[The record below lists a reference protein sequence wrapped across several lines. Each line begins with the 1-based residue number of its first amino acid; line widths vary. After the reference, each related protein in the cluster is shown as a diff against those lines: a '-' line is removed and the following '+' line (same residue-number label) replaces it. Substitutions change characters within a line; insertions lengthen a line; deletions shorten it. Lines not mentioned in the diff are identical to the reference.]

1 MNPIDKLKSADFVR
15 TFQCT
20 DLVEHDFERYIG
32 DYGIFS
38 DDGQF
43 WSVDILAGIEVTEDG
58 LQYRRKSSALQYRHF
73 RRIKLNHGVPAVV
86 ISPKTQVP
94 SCDGF
99 IIGERNDKWLVSTLA
114 YDGTVYEIPKSER
127 VIFKDEGDEA

>member
-38 DDGQF
+38 DDGQL
-43 WSVDILAGIEVTEDG
+43 WAVDILAGIEVTEDG
-58 LQYRRKSSALQYRHF
+58 LQYRRKSSGLQYRHF
-73 RRIKLNHGVPAVV
+73 RRIKLNHGVRVV
-86 ISPKTQVP
+86 VVSSKTQVP

-99 IIGERNDKWLVSTLA
+99 IIGERKDTWLVSTMA
-114 YDGTVYEIPKSER
+114 YDQPVYEIPKSER
-127 VIFKDEGDEA
+127 VIFKDEGGEA

>member
-38 DDGQF
+38 DDGQL
-43 WSVDILAGIEVTEDG
+43 WAVDILAGIEVTEDG
-58 LQYRRKSSALQYRHF
+58 LQYRRKSSGLRYRHF
-73 RRIKLNHGVPAVV
+73 RLIKFNHGIRAVV
-86 ISPKTQVP
+86 IGSNTP

-99 IIGERNDKWLVSTLA
+99 IIGERKDMWLMATPA
-114 YDGTVYEIPKSER
+114 YDRPVYEIPKSER
-127 VIFKDEGDEA
+127 VIFKDEGGEA

>member
-32 DYGIFS
+32 NYGIFS
-38 DDGQF
+38 DDGQL

-58 LQYRRKSSALQYRHF
+58 LQYRRKSSGLQYRHF

-86 ISPKTQVP
+86 ISSNTP
-94 SCDGF
+94 SYDGF
-99 IIGERNDKWLVSTLA
+99 IIGERKDMWFMTTPA
-114 YDGTVYEIPKSER
+114 YDRPVYEIPKSER
-127 VIFKDEGDEA
+127 VIFKDEGGEA